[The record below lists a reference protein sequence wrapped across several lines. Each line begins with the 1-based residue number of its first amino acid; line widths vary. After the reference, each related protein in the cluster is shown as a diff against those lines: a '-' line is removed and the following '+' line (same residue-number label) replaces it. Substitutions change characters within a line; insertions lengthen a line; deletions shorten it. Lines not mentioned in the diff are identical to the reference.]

1 MEIFIDESGS
11 FVCSQNPDSWCVVAA
26 YIISGNQ
33 KSAMQ
38 KLLSQLKTKSGK
50 KYSDEIKLKH
60 VKEKDLKW
68 FLSEL
73 RKLDGSLFF
82 VAVNASELSEDII
95 SAHKEEQA
103 SKVVEHKD
111 KMHHEKMRAAL
122 EELSE
127 DIKGLSSQL
136 YLQLICQT
144 ILIHDI
150 VKRAILYYV
159 QFKPSMLSKFRW
171 RIDQK
176 NTTKITYEDSF
187 EKICPPIL
195 QSMSISDPHIAIKGA
210 NYNFMEK
217 YIYQDGEEPRYLKET
232 YGIDIQEVGS
242 LKAGKILRDDLRFED
257 SRGCPGV
264 QVADLLASSCRRA
277 LRNGFNDNTG
287 ISGFIGSLM
296 VSNRKGQESMN
307 LISLIDGH
315 VSNKA
320 TGLAI
325 QSMTKRA
332 KPLVVS

>member
-1 MEIFIDESGS
+1 VEIFIDESGS
-11 FVCSQNPDSWCVVAA
+11 FVCSKNPDSWCVVAA
-26 YIISGNQ
+26 YVISGNQ
-33 KSAMQ
+33 KNAMQ
-38 KLLSQLKTKSGK
+38 KLLTQLKIKSGK
-50 KYSDEIKLKH
+50 KYNDEIKLKN

-68 FLSEL
+68 FISEL
-73 RKLDGSLFF
+73 SKLDGSLYF
-82 VAVNASELSEDII
+82 VAVNASELSEEIVGL
-95 SAHKEEQA
+95 HKEEQA
-103 SKVVEHKD
+103 DKIVEHKD
-111 KMHHEKMRAAL
+111 KMQHQEMRTAL

-144 ILIHDI
+144 VLINDIL
-150 VKRAILYYV
+150 KRAILYYV

-176 NTTKITYEDSF
+176 NTTKIIYEESF
-187 EKICPPIL
+187 EKVCPPIL

-217 YIYQDGEEPRYLKET
+217 YIYKDGEEPGYLKET
-232 YGIDIQEVGS
+232 YGIDVQEEGS
-242 LKAGKILRDDLRFED
+242 LKAGKILRDDLHFED
-257 SRGCPGV
+257 SKGCPGV

-277 LRNGFNDNTG
+277 LRNGFDDNTG
-287 ISGFIGSLM
+287 ISRLIGSLM

-307 LISLIDGH
+307 LISLVDGH

-325 QSMTKRA
+325 QSMTKSA
-332 KPLVVS
+332 KPLILS